1 MSSFLTTRPPPRPT
15 LFPYTTLFR
24 SIGGE
29 ARPANVGRV
38 LPISFCG
45 GPERVIKQ
53 LRQAREQI
61 GVGVIDIS
69 LTDPGSGDTGAM
81 MEKLELFGRKVLPH
95 IRDI

>member
-1 MSSFLTTRPPPRPT
+1 MIDQD
-15 LFPYTTLFR
+15 R
-24 SIGGE
+24 SNIGGE
-29 ARPANVGRV
+29 ARPANVGLV

-61 GVGVIDIS
+61 GVGVVDIS

-81 MEKLELFGRKVLPH
+81 MEKLELFGKKDLPH
-95 IRDI
+95 IREV